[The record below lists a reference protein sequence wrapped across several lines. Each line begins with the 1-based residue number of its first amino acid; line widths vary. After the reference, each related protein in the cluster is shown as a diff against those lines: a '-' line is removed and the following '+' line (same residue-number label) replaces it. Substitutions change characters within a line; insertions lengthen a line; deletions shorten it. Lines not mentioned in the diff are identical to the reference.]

1 METPRSAFRA
11 GMRDQAPIILGMI
24 PFGLIAGAAPVAA
37 GMDPWL
43 AIAMN
48 VIVYAGAA
56 QLAAVSLM
64 AQHVPVP
71 IVIATVLVV
80 NLRFV
85 MYSAALAPYFA
96 RLSTGKKWL
105 YSYVITDHGFA
116 LLTAK
121 MKPDA
126 PIHAIDNYYRGVAVM
141 MWMSWNT
148 FAIIG
153 ALVGARVPASWSLDF
168 TIPLVFLALVLP
180 SLTSRAHWWAAGVA
194 SVMAVFTFSMPLK
207 LGLITSAL
215 VGVAVGTWLDL
226 RQDAIKKNPG
236 SSG

>member
-1 METPRSAFRA
+1 
-11 GMRDQAPIILGMI
+11 MI

-37 GMDPWL
+37 GMDPLL

-48 VIVYAGAA
+48 IIIYAGAA

-71 IVIATVLVV
+71 IVVATVLVV

-96 RLSTGKKWL
+96 RLSTTKKWL
-105 YSYVITDHGFA
+105 YSYFITDHGFA
-116 LLTAK
+116 LLSTK
-121 MKPDA
+121 LKPDA
-126 PIHAIDNYYRGVAVM
+126 PVETIDHYFRGVGM
-141 MWMSWNT
+141 TMWVAWNIC
-148 FAIIG
+148 AAIG
-153 ALVGARVPASWSLDF
+153 AFVGSRVPASWSLDF

-180 SLTSRAHWWAAGVA
+180 SLTTRAHWVAAAVA
-194 SVMAVFTFSMPLK
+194 SVASVFTFAMPLK

-215 VGVAVGTWLDL
+215 MGVAVGSWLDA
-226 RQDAIKKNPG
+226 RNERVKSVGAG
-236 SSG
+236 R